1 MAVPCLDARQCYDRM
16 AHNMLSLS
24 LQRLGVPL
32 QPIRSLLEVLKEAH
46 HRPLTAYGPSSLT
59 FPDRSQQG
67 LDPLMGPGQGNGMA
81 PMGYGVFLSAAIV
94 TMLKEENLQSS
105 FNSAISNRSLDLV
118 CGVMF
123 VDDADLFVTPIPAS
137 SARYGLPQPDP
148 ILCQSLVRRS
158 SCHRWS
164 HSQGKIPLVPPQVRH
179 L

>member
-32 QPIRSLLEVLKEAH
+32 QPIRSLLEVLQEAH

-59 FPDRSQQG
+59 YGGPNRSQQG

-81 PMGYGVFLSAAIV
+81 PMGYVFLSAAIV

-105 FNSAISNRSLDLV
+105 FTSAISNRSLDLV
-118 CGVMF
+118 CVMF
-123 VDDADLFVTPIPAS
+123 VNDANLFVTPVPAS
-137 SARYGLPQPDP
+137 SDMGFL
-148 ILCQSLVRRS
+148 
-158 SCHRWS
+158 
-164 HSQGKIPLVPPQVRH
+164 SQI
-179 L
+179 